1 MEIIKTHTYV
11 LKGINEL
18 RQNIDNNRLCVWHTL
33 VVRDCK
39 WIIQSMQDWKIF
51 YQMFQNLNLYS
62 LGREK
67 DKNSNTR
74 SCSRLWMDGRVWNIP
89 DSWAKFRE
97 YGSIAGSRWSNQWS
111 ESGEEMGSRDN
122 VISSVP
128 VSVRL
133 QWSPSNAMESMG
145 SRH

>member
-39 WIIQSMQDWKIF
+39 WIIQSMQGWKIF
-51 YQMFQNLNLYS
+51 RQNVSKFES
-62 LGREK
+62 LFFRARKKTET
-67 DKNSNTR
+67 SNTR

-89 DSWAKFRE
+89 ESWAKFRE
-97 YGSIAGSRWSNQWS
+97 YGSIAGSRWSDQWS

-133 QWSPSNAMESMG
+133 QWSPMEMIC